1 MVERVAIFVDYQ
13 NVYMGA
19 RRAFGAR
26 LVDGTI
32 DEASTFGQV
41 NPRLLGRWLVES
53 RPFDRELVYVQLYRG
68 LPSSTHDPKG
78 YGATRRQVDAW
89 NKQDRVR
96 AITKPLRYTN
106 GRSPQEKGVDVALAV
121 DLVMGAR
128 DVDFQ
133 VAVVFSADTDLV
145 PALDAVME
153 SGRKIEVATWQPAPG
168 QGSRSEIRPTTGEW
182 WSHRMRRADYD
193 KVCDHT
199 DYNVPTSS

>member
-1 MVERVAIFVDYQ
+1 MSEKIAVFVDYQ

-19 RRAFGAR
+19 RRAFGTRRA
-26 LVDGTI
+26 DGTLS
-32 DEASTFGQV
+32 EPSNFGQV
-41 NPRLLGRWLVES
+41 DPVKLGQWLVEN
-53 RPFDRELVYVQLYRG
+53 RTFDRQLVYVQLYRG
-68 LPSSTHDPKG
+68 LPSSTYDPQG

-89 NKQDRVR
+89 NKQHRVR

-145 PALDAVME
+145 PALDAAME
-153 SGRKIEVATWQPAPG
+153 CGRKIEVATWIPAPG
-168 QGSRSEIRPTTGEW
+168 NGSRSEIRPSKGEW
-182 WSHRMRRADYD
+182 WTHRLRRADYD
-193 KVCDHT
+193 RVCDAT
-199 DYNVPTSS
+199 DYNLPTRS